1 LGARL
6 SPNLSPLVAVP
17 YTELIVRLVGRYA
30 LHPVRAVRAVRAGM
44 KFRARDWMRRRPFLP
59 LPPREYIEWRL
70 HTAYG
75 PTGFPVAREVERYLR
90 WVDRMRREV
99 AARE

>member
-1 LGARL
+1 M
-6 SPNLSPLVAVP
+6 P
-17 YTELIVRLVGRYA
+17 YTQLIVRLAGRFA
-30 LHPVRAVRAVRAGM
+30 LHPLRAVRAVRAGV
-44 KFRARDWMRRRPFLP
+44 KFRARDWMKRPPFLP

-75 PTGFPVAREVERYLR
+75 PTGLPVPQEVERYLR
-90 WVDRMRREV
+90 WVDRMRKEV

>member
-1 LGARL
+1 
-6 SPNLSPLVAVP
+6 VP
-17 YTELIVRLVGRYA
+17 YTQLIVRLVGRYA
-30 LHPVRAVRAVRAGM
+30 LHPVRAVHAVRAGM
-44 KFRARDWMRRRPFLP
+44 KFRARDWMKRRPFLP

-75 PTGFPVAREVERYLR
+75 STGFPVAREVERYLR